1 MPLPAIV
8 RRLMA
13 NAKMSLVKNLAR
25 HHIAL
30 RGEKGEL

>member
-1 MPLPAIV
+1 M
-8 RRLMA
+8 
-13 NAKMSLVKNLAR
+13 KNTIAPHIRKTKKLAR